1 MRPEEIKPDTQ
12 LCTIIG
18 YNAQTSNRRR
28 FFNKILK
35 QNSINATAIAL
46 NIKDEHFH
54 FTMESL
60 SSSKVERM
68 MIEPE
73 FQEEAFNYCDE
84 LDERSKVTGRVGFV
98 EVVDGKIMGYNLDVD
113 IDNLVDNPEFF
124 DEKMILAIRM
134 MLLANRWYG
143 AEIDIEMIPIMIIG
157 DSKC

>member
-1 MRPEEIKPDTQ
+1 MKPEEIKPDTQ

-18 YNAQTSNRRR
+18 YNAQTGNRRR

-35 QNSINATAIAL
+35 ANGINATAIAL
-46 NIKDEHFH
+46 NIKDEHFPI
-54 FTMESL
+54 TMESL
-60 SSSKVERM
+60 AKSKVTRM

-73 FQEEAFNYCDE
+73 FQEQAVTYCDE
-84 LDERSKVTGRVGFV
+84 LDERSKVRGMVGFV

-134 MLLANRWYG
+134 MLLAQRWYN
-143 AEIDIEMIPIMIIG
+143 AKVDMDMIPTIL
-157 DSKC
+157 

>member
-1 MRPEEIKPDTQ
+1 MKPEEIKPDTE

-18 YNAQTSNRRR
+18 YNAQTGNRRR

-35 QNSINATAIAL
+35 TNGINATAIAL

-60 SSSKVERM
+60 ADSKVTRM

-73 FQEEAFNYCDE
+73 FQEQALEYCDE
-84 LDERSKVTGRVGFV
+84 LDERSKVRGMVGFV
-98 EVVDGKIMGYNLDVD
+98 EVVDGKIMGYNLDVE

-124 DEKMILAIRM
+124 DEKMVLAIRM

-143 AEIDIEMIPIMIIG
+143 AEIDMDTIPTII
-157 DSKC
+157 